1 MPGQNKEYRTP
12 DEAFNALRSNERRI
26 KSMAIKQIV
35 KNIRKLADLQTI
47 DLSLIFCVR
56 DEVQKRQLIKY
67 CGHGEFLHRLKNVEP
82 VLKQEEFVKS
92 TSYEE
97 FLPKVQAQPI
107 KFVTPSKLSCGPGVS
122 KNLAHQQKQQLEDTE
137 VIPVENET
145 SFTLESG
152 ERDDNEEDDEIGE
165 PISMINETNEPELIQ
180 HIEPSTSKQKRKKGK
195 TQQKIQAAKPKLI
208 YDSKETNETEKDVTE
223 EVNTDVSEP
232 VLSEPIEQISINNQD
247 QQGATERDD
256 QDMPIIKAPGIK
268 LRNFDN
274 IPVFILL
281 EKKKRRNTKKI
292 DQRTPS
298 NDHIDQD
305 VSRDIQNDS
314 NSQLDHDVTAE
325 EDTETTWEINSY
337 YAVAFEDRWYPG
349 VVTAIE
355 GDDKDWAS
363 IKYMHPS
370 GENFK
375 WPGKEDSALAHI
387 NAMLCRVNV
396 NSLANGRLWTVAN
409 IGKIDDLYKMS
420 QLDSVEWRVDYILSS
435 SHLKSIDEPCVQL
448 RLKVRDP
455 NTDNVK
461 PVTFTVTSDKFRIL
475 LNELKQ
481 ADSLMENLSS

>member
-1 MPGQNKEYRTP
+1 METPEQPNMEMENATSTEEINEDGNTISTPKLLPGKNKQYRTP
-12 DEAFNALRSNERRI
+12 DEAFNAVRSNERRI

-35 KNIRKLADLQTI
+35 KNIKKLADLQTI

-97 FLPKVQAQPI
+97 FLPKVQAQTI

-122 KNLAHQQKQQLEDTE
+122 KHLAHQQKQQLEETE
-137 VIPVENET
+137 VIPVEHEK
-145 SFTLESG
+145 SITLEINSPKQKQKKKKSQAAKRKLINESG
-152 ERDDNEEDDEIGE
+152 ERDDNEEEEEIGE
-165 PISMINETNEPELIQ
+165 PIRLINETNEPEIIQ

-195 TQQKIQAAKPKLI
+195 THQKIQAAKPKLI
-208 YDSKETNETEKDVTE
+208 YDSKETNETEKDVTK
-223 EVNTDVSEP
+223 EVNTDVIEP
-232 VLSEPIEQISINNQD
+232 VLSEPIEQIAVNNQD

-256 QDMPIIKAPGIK
+256 QDMPIIKAPA
-268 LRNFDN
+268 
-274 IPVFILL
+274 
-281 EKKKRRNTKKI
+281 KKKRRNTKQI
-292 DQRTPS
+292 DRTLS
-298 NDHIDQD
+298 NDYIDQD
-305 VSRDIQNDS
+305 VSQDIQNDP
-314 NSQLDHDVTAE
+314 NSQSDHDVTAE

-349 VVTAIE
+349 VVTAIK
-355 GDDKDWAS
+355 GDNKDWAS

-409 IGKIDDLYKMS
+409 IGKIDDLYKS
-420 QLDSVEWRVDYILSS
+420 QSELQIVEIDY
-435 SHLKSIDEPCVQL
+435 Q
-448 RLKVRDP
+448 
-455 NTDNVK
+455 
-461 PVTFTVTSDKFRIL
+461 
-475 LNELKQ
+475 
-481 ADSLMENLSS
+481 